1 MQGSFPYQAPI
12 LFCSPDRGESKY
24 GKSIKESQDTFKFV
38 TISHCDPD
46 TYKPFHLP
54 YHARLSEQYD
64 EWFKILNTYMIWTL
78 GPLVIFLL
86 IKGMLL
92 RNRDILFL
100 WLAVEC
106 QNIYF

>member
-1 MQGSFPYQAPI
+1 MQGSFPSQAPI

-64 EWFKILNTYMIWTL
+64 ELYEMHVSFEPW
-78 GPLVIFLL
+78 GLL
-86 IKGMLL
+86 
-92 RNRDILFL
+92 LFF
-100 WLAVEC
+100 
-106 QNIYF
+106 N